1 MVLLMFVATVLPAKQ
16 VSAYEYTEP
25 EYTEAEEQEEEEQ
38 VEYKMTTDVDF
49 DSSKVAIV
57 AEVKDQRTL
66 DTKTFLKADGT
77 YVAVLYGN
85 VVHYLEDG
93 KYEDIDNTLSI
104 DFSISNSRSTAWIS
118 NKVSHIQEPI
128 RESRTFRL
136 ISPIMGP
143 LNTNIRIS
151 MMNWATLSKNL
162 TTRESVR
169 FLH

>member
-1 MVLLMFVATVLPAKQ
+1 MALLMFVATVLPAKQ

-38 VEYKMTTDVDF
+38 VEYKTTTDVDF

-77 YVAVLYGN
+77 YVAVLYGD

-93 KYEDIDNTLSI
+93 KYEDIDNTLNYSE
-104 DFSISNSRSTAWIS
+104 DKSSFSTKANSF
-118 NKVSHIQEPI
+118 KVEFPEAIEKDKAIKLSQDEY
-128 RESRTFRL
+128 L
-136 ISPIMGP
+136 IEWT
-143 LNTNIRIS
+143 LETCDK
-151 MMNWATLSKNL
+151 ATI
-162 TTRESVR
+162 EV
-169 FLH
+169 